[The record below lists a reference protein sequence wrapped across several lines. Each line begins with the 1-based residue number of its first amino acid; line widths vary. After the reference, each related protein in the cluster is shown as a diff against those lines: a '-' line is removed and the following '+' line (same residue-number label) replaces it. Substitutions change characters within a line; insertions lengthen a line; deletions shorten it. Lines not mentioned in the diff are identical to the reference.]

1 VHPSENEREEA
12 DMNLLVIRHGPAGD
26 RDEFAFTG
34 RPDSERPLT
43 KDGRVKMRR
52 AAAGLARIADAPDLI
67 ATSPLAR
74 AVQSAEIVADAF
86 GGMDL
91 TIVDE
96 LSPEHAPDDLLP
108 WLRGRDPGATIA
120 VVGHEPHLGFLV
132 GWLLTG
138 RHESFVELKKGAAC
152 MLRFDDPPAAGAASL
167 LWALEPGQLRKLRGG
182 K

>member
-1 VHPSENEREEA
+1 MR
-12 DMNLLVIRHGPAGD
+12 LLVIRHGLAGD
-26 RDEFAFTG
+26 REEFAFTG

-43 KDGRVKMRR
+43 KEGRVKMKRS
-52 AAAGLARIADAPDLI
+52 ASGLARIVPELDLI
-67 ATSPLAR
+67 ATSPLVR
-74 AVQSAEIVADAF
+74 AVQTAEIVADAF

-96 LSPEHAPDDLLP
+96 LSPEHAADDMLP
-108 WLRGRDPGATIA
+108 WVRSHDPGTVIG

-152 MLRFDDPPAAGAASL
+152 MLAFDDPPAAGGATLEWL
-167 LWALEPGQLRKLRGG
+167 LQPGHLRTLRKAR
-182 K
+182 

>member
-1 VHPSENEREEA
+1 MR
-12 DMNLLVIRHGPAGD
+12 LLVIRHGLAGD
-26 RDEFAFTG
+26 REEFAFTG

-43 KDGRVKMRR
+43 KEGRVKMKRS
-52 AAAGLARIADAPDLI
+52 AAGLAKIVPELDLI
-67 ATSPLAR
+67 ATSPLVR
-74 AVQSAEIVADAF
+74 AVQTAEVVADAF

-108 WLRGRDPGATIA
+108 WLRSHDPGTVIA
-120 VVGHEPHLGFLV
+120 AVGHDPHLGFLV

-152 MLRFDDPPAAGAASL
+152 MLAFDDPPAAGAATL
-167 LWALEPGQLRKLRGG
+167 EWAMQPGQLRTLR
-182 K
+182 KAR